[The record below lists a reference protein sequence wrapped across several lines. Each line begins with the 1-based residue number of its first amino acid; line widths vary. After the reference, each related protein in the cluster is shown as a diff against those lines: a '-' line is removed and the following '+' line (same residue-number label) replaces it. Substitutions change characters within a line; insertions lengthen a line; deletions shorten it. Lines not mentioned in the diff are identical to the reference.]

1 MWGEGGVNTRECTE
15 PPAAVVTTVS
25 VAVCSS
31 ANRSLQPRNSN
42 TEVKLYG
49 NILQHWSWV
58 IRAPHRALILLLTGL
73 ASSLSLFWSR
83 RVILSDSLCMLQ
95 CLCPQGHSSWSLA
108 LSGGEMAKLYDV
120 PLWAE
125 AYLLIS
131 GSATQI
137 NVQILYNCPDKYGI
151 RNRTQAVEMWWIC
164 HKISITFYLCYQK
177 MVQKQIR
184 FQYSCCPQLVKYP
197 QDQVTVCQALWFPSV
212 AARSTICWS
221 MWK

>member
-1 MWGEGGVNTRECTE
+1 MWGEGGVNTWECTA
-15 PPAAVVTTVS
+15 PPAAVVTTS
-25 VAVCSS
+25 SS
-31 ANRSLQPRNSN
+31 ANRSLQPRKSN

-49 NILQHWSWV
+49 TILQDWSWV
-58 IRAPHRALILLLTGL
+58 IRAPHRALIPLLTGL
-73 ASSLSLFWSR
+73 ASSQSLFWSR

-95 CLCPQGHSSWSLA
+95 CLCPQGHSRWSLA
-108 LSGGEMAKLYDV
+108 FSGGKMAKLYDV
-120 PLWAE
+120 PFWAE

-137 NVQILYNCPDKYGI
+137 NVQILYNCPGKYGI
-151 RNRTQAVEMWWIC
+151 RNRTQAVEIWWIC
-164 HKISITFYLCYQK
+164 HKILNFYLCYQK

-184 FQYSCCPQLVKYP
+184 FWYSCCPQLVKYP
-197 QDQVTVCQALWFPSV
+197 QDHVTVCQALWFPSV